1 MYQRRFADGFKSGY
15 MAHSTLRSL
24 FFAHQA
30 QTSPEPL
37 ALEVERAEGCWM
49 YQPDGSRVLDLIS
62 GISVSNLGH
71 RHPAVMEAIHRQ
83 LDKYLHLMVYGELVQ
98 TPQVLL
104 AQALSE
110 TTGGY
115 LSQAYFVNSGSEA
128 IEGALKLAKR
138 YTGRYRIVSCRQAY
152 HGSSH
157 GALSAGGGEGF
168 KGGYLPLVPGF
179 MHIRHGV
186 VEDLSHITRETAAVL
201 IEPIQGEAGVREAS
215 LAYWQ
220 ALRTRCDET
229 GTLLI
234 LDEIQTGFGR
244 TGTFWHYEQLG
255 IRPDILVTAKGMGG
269 GMPIG
274 AFLASEGVMGVLK
287 ENPVLG
293 HITTFGG
300 HPVSCAAS
308 LATLETLRSADLL
321 GQVPAKAAR
330 FAAGLQGLGELRQR
344 GMLMA
349 LEMGSFDRVLRVLKK
364 LLWEEGVLS
373 DWFLYCDTAIRLA
386 PPLTITE
393 AEIDYAT
400 ERIRRSVI
408 ATE

>member
-1 MYQRRFADGFKSGY
+1 
-15 MAHSTLRSL
+15 
-24 FFAHQA
+24 
-30 QTSPEPL
+30 
-37 ALEVERAEGCWM
+37 M

-71 RHPAVMEAIHRQ
+71 RHPAVMQAIQ
-83 LDKYLHLMVYGELVQ
+83 TQMDKYLHLMVYGELVQ

-104 AQALSE
+104 AKALSE
-110 TTGGY
+110 TTEGQ
-115 LSQAYFVNSGSEA
+115 LSHVYFVNSGSEA

-138 YTGRYRIVSCRQAY
+138 YTGRYRVVSCRQAY

-179 MHIRHGV
+179 THIRHGV
-186 VEDLSHITRETAAVL
+186 EEDLTFITRETAAVL
-201 IEPIQGEAGVREAS
+201 IEPIQGEAGVQEAS
-215 LAYWQ
+215 LPYWK
-220 ALRTRCDET
+220 ALRQRCDET
-229 GTLLI
+229 ETLLI

-244 TGTFWHYEQLG
+244 TGSFWHYEQLG
-255 IRPDILVTAKGMGG
+255 IQPDILVTAKGMGG

-274 AFLASEGVMGVLK
+274 AFMASEAVMGVLK

-308 LATLETLRSADLL
+308 LATLETLRSSDLMAAI
-321 GQVPAKAAR
+321 PAKAAL
-330 FAAGLQGLGELRQR
+330 FADGLEGLGELRQR

-349 LEMGSFDRVLRVLKK
+349 LELGSFDRVLKVLKK

-386 PPLTITE
+386 PPLTISE
-393 AEIDYAT
+393 EEIAFAT
-400 ERIRRSVI
+400 ERIRKCVSV
-408 ATE
+408 TG

>member
-1 MYQRRFADGFKSGY
+1 MYK
-15 MAHSTLRSL
+15 
-24 FFAHQA
+24 
-30 QTSPEPL
+30 
-37 ALEVERAEGCWM
+37 
-49 YQPDGSRVLDLIS
+49 PDGSRVLDLIS

-71 RHPAVMEAIHRQ
+71 RHPAVMQAIQ
-83 LDKYLHLMVYGELVQ
+83 TQMDKYLHLMVYGELVQ

-110 TTGGY
+110 TTGGH
-115 LSQAYFVNSGSEA
+115 LSHVYFVNSGSEA

-138 YTGRYRIVSCRQAY
+138 YTGRYRMVSCREAY

-179 MHIRHGV
+179 THIRHGV
-186 VEDLSHITRETAAVL
+186 EEDLAFIRPETAAVL
-201 IEPIQGEAGVREAS
+201 IEPVQGEAGVREAS
-215 LAYWQ
+215 LPYWQ
-220 ALRTRCDET
+220 ALRRRCDET
-229 GTLLI
+229 GALLI

-244 TGTFWHYEQLG
+244 TGSFWHYEQLG
-255 IRPDILVTAKGMGG
+255 ILPDILVTAKGMGG

-274 AFLASEGVMGVLK
+274 AFMASEEVMGVFK

-308 LATLETLRSADLL
+308 LATLETLRSSTLMAE
-321 GQVPAKAAR
+321 VPRKATL
-330 FAAGLQGLGELRQR
+330 FAEGLQGLGELRQR

-349 LEMGSFDRVLRVLKK
+349 LELGSFERVLKVLKK

-386 PPLTITE
+386 PPLTISE
-393 AEIDYAT
+393 EEIAFAT
-400 ERIRRSVI
+400 ERIRTCI
-408 ATE
+408 NATG